1 MLIYFEG
8 KILAVYIFICF
19 ICTVFWVRRTRSEYR
34 YLKCLFIVVF
44 FIYLYFVIQ
53 VTQFPIL
60 QTENMQGVLGE
71 NIGASINLIPFKRIL
86 NVTSLYNIILTVP
99 IGLLIPILNE
109 KTMSRKSKIF
119 MIILPGL
126 MIEGGQLMQL
136 AVIGYTL
143 RIIDIDDIICN
154 SAGVCVGYAAFC
166 VLQILTKGVSDFKI
180 IKFLN
185 RGQLK

>member
-8 KILAVYIFICF
+8 KILAAYIFACL
-19 ICTVFWVRRTRSEYR
+19 ICTVFVIKRTKHEYR
-34 YLKCLFIVVF
+34 YLKCLFLIIF
-44 FIYLYFVIQ
+44 FIYLYFVIRI
-53 VTQFPIL
+53 TQFPIL
-60 QTENMQGVLGE
+60 QTENMQEVLGE
-71 NIGASINLIPFKRIL
+71 NIRASINLIPFKRIL
-86 NVTSLYNIILTVP
+86 NVTSLYNIILTMP

-109 KTMSRKSKIF
+109 KNMSRKSEIF

-154 SAGVCVGYAAFC
+154 SAGVCVGYAMFC
-166 VLQILTKGVSDFKI
+166 ALQILTKRVSGSKI
-180 IKFLN
+180 VKFLN